1 MNETLKQLITNV
13 YNSAYQHGHE
23 DTVESQFTLVHYS
36 DRNFYHREEAMEV
49 VGEFLA
55 DTICSETHISLG
67 QHRKILRE
75 LELKNEALKNEN
87 LGLTNKYDCAVTMAA
102 KAENKLD
109 KVLRELRD

>member
-23 DTVESQFTLVHYS
+23 DTVESQFTLVHHS
-36 DRNFYHREEAMEV
+36 DRNFYHRDEAMEV

-55 DTICSETHISLG
+55 DTICSETHVSLG
-67 QHRKILRE
+67 EHRKIVRE
-75 LELKNEALKNEN
+75 LELKNEALK
-87 LGLTNKYDCAVTMAA
+87 NKYDCAVTMAA

-109 KVLRELRD
+109 KILRELRD